1 MASSLALRR
10 AAAAASGAFSGLAY
24 PLRAA
29 SVAPGVARSFNTSSQ
44 MRRYDDD
51 NDVDASD
58 SGDDVSRRPDRFV
71 SRRRHQPGLF
81 SGSASSLSF
90 RWCLR

>member
-10 AAAAASGAFSGLAY
+10 AAAASSVFPRLAY

-51 NDVDASD
+51 DDVDASD
-58 SGDDVSRRPDRFV
+58 GGDDVSRRSDRFV
-71 SRRRHQPGLF
+71 SRRHQPGLF
-81 SGSASSLSF
+81 SGSVSSLSF
-90 RWCLR
+90 R